1 MNAFTDA
8 IVVVPALLAGA
19 TTQPGTP
26 RAGALA
32 TLPEHW
38 PAQIDLLK
46 ECETMSSGI
55 AALLIIAG
63 LVYLLYGFQF
73 FKWLVTLNA
82 LIMGAWIGAKLG
94 KQADAMIPCAII
106 GGFIAAA
113 VTWPTMKYSVAVM
126 GGLFGAILGASVWQ
140 TVGLDPAFAWS
151 GACMGLILFGL
162 LAFIIF
168 RGSLMM
174 YMSLQGA
181 VMFVFGALGLIYK
194 LKDVGPV
201 ITAKMNVA
209 PFLLPMAIFIPAI
222 VGIIYQQQ
230 TTAPAGGPPPK
241 K

>member
-1 MNAFTDA
+1 MIANLTPFAG
-8 IVVVPALLAGA
+8 LLADA
-19 TTQPGTP
+19 TTQPARMGFGVP
-26 RAGALA
+26 
-32 TLPEHW
+32 PHW
-38 PAQIDLLK
+38 PATIDLLK
-46 ECETMSSGI
+46 EAETMSSGI

-63 LVYLLYGFQF
+63 VVYLLFGFSF

-82 LIMGAWIGAKLG
+82 AVVGAWIGATIG
-94 KQADAMIPCAII
+94 RGADAAVPCAII

-113 VTWPTMKYSVAVM
+113 VTWPTMKYSVAIM

-140 TVGLDPAFAWS
+140 TIGLDSQFAWS
-151 GACMGLILFGL
+151 GAGMGLILFGL

-181 VMFVFGALGLIYK
+181 VMLVFGALGLIYK
-194 LKDVGPV
+194 LKDVGPT
-201 ITAKMNVA
+201 ITAKMTVA

-222 VGIIYQQQ
+222 IGIIYQQQ
-230 TTAPAGGPPPK
+230 TNPAGGAPPPGK

>member
-1 MNAFTDA
+1 MTFYSLTTFSG
-8 IVVVPALLAGA
+8 LLGDA
-19 TTQPGTP
+19 TTQPV
-26 RAGALA
+26 RAGIG
-32 TLPEHW
+32 LPAQW
-38 PAQIDLLK
+38 PATIDLLK
-46 ECETMSSGI
+46 EAETMSSGM
-55 AALLIIAG
+55 AALLIVAG
-63 LVYLLYGFQF
+63 LVYLLFGFSF

-82 LIMGAWIGAKLG
+82 AIVGAWIGAAAG
-94 KQADAMIPCAII
+94 KPADAAIPCAII

-126 GGLFGAILGASVWQ
+126 GGLFGAIVGASIWQ
-140 TVGLDPAFAWS
+140 TIGLESRFAWS
-151 GACMGLILFGL
+151 GAGMGLILFGL

-181 VMFVFGALGLIYK
+181 VMLVFGSLGLIYK
-194 LKDVGPV
+194 LKDVGPAV
-201 ITAKMNVA
+201 TAKMTVA

-230 TTAPAGGPPPK
+230 TNPEAGPPPGK